1 MFDLVL
7 KRVRV
12 VYIAPHPDD
21 ECFRGGTLAMLAR
34 LGEEIYV
41 VYMTDGSMGSPK
53 PEERGKKLAEKRKR
67 EALEGLKVLGISSD
81 RAIFFDY
88 PDGKLNKFKMEATDR
103 LSKLLSEIKPDL
115 VIYPSTLDA
124 HPDHESSGEIAKSS
138 IIKAE
143 LNVTELSY
151 LIHMPRIH
159 RNLISSMKNI
169 LKYIRLVTISR
180 NRIITVN
187 ITEYKEIRLEAVKK
201 HESQY
206 RYFLELP
213 INKDLLRF
221 FNEDYEIFFV
231 EKISDIKILQLILKL
246 NK

>member
-1 MFDLVL
+1 MFDLVF
-7 KRVRV
+7 RRMHV

-67 EALEGLKVLGISSD
+67 EALEGLKVLGISTN

-88 PDGKLNKFKMEATDR
+88 PDGKLKKFKMEATER

-138 IIKAE
+138 IIKAK

-151 LIHMPRIH
+151 LVHMPRIH
-159 RNLISSMKNI
+159 RNLIWSVKNI
-169 LKYIRLVTISR
+169 LKYIRLITIPR

-187 ITEYKEIRLEAVKK
+187 ITEYKGIRLEAIKK

-206 RYFLELP
+206 KYFLELP
-213 INKDLLRF
+213 INKDLLHF
-221 FNEDYEIFFV
+221 FDKDYETFFI
-231 EKISDIKILQLILKL
+231 EKISYEKILSILLK
-246 NK
+246 